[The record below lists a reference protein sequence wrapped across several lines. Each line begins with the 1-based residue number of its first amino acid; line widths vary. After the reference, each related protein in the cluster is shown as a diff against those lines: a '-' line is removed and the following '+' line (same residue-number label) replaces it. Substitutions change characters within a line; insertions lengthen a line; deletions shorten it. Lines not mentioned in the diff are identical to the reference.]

1 MARYIVKRLLA
12 MIPVLIGVSL
22 LIFFLLYIAP
32 GDPATIALG
41 DSATPEQ
48 ILEWRTEQGLEDP
61 FFVQYGKYMWGILTR
76 FDFGKSYRSGRPVT
90 DSLLSAFPI
99 TLVLALPVTL
109 ISMLIGCCLGSF
121 RQITAIP
128 WLTQLRAS
136 SACWAFRFRAS
147 GCR

>member
-90 DSLLSAFPI
+90 RQP
-99 TLVLALPVTL
+99 ALR
-109 ISMLIGCCLGSF
+109 ISDHARACAPGHADLHADRHAAWDPFGKSPQF
-121 RQITAIP
+121 R
-128 WLTQLRAS
+128 
-136 SACWAFRFRAS
+136 
-147 GCR
+147 G

>member
-61 FFVQYGKYMWGILTR
+61 FLYNTGNTCG
-76 FDFGKSYRSGRPVT
+76 
-90 DSLLSAFPI
+90 
-99 TLVLALPVTL
+99 
-109 ISMLIGCCLGSF
+109 GS
-121 RQITAIP
+121 
-128 WLTQLRAS
+128 
-136 SACWAFRFRAS
+136 
-147 GCR
+147 

>member
-76 FDFGKSYRSGRPVT
+76 FDFGKSYRSGGR
-90 DSLLSAFPI
+90 
-99 TLVLALPVTL
+99 
-109 ISMLIGCCLGSF
+109 
-121 RQITAIP
+121 
-128 WLTQLRAS
+128 
-136 SACWAFRFRAS
+136 
-147 GCR
+147 